1 MTPSEK
7 ELDEQWVFHIGGI
20 NTSLMKCSAIALVQ
34 ELAGSYQKEI
44 KRESKDVGVV
54 EPPPGCLC
62 GLRPTL
68 CFLQDDTE
76 WSTKVS

>member
-1 MTPSEK
+1 M
-7 ELDEQWVFHIGGI
+7 DEQWVFRIGDI
-20 NTSLMKCSAIALVQ
+20 NTSLMKFSAIALVELILQ
-34 ELAGSYQKEI
+34 ELAGSHQKEI

-62 GLRPTL
+62 GLRPIL
-68 CFLQDDTE
+68 CFLQDDIE